1 MPIRYNERTK
11 EFHLY
16 NKQISYIMK
25 VLKNNQLGQLYFGK
39 RVKERDSYEYLVEI
53 HHRPM
58 TSCPYE
64 GDMYFSLEHLKQEYP
79 AYGTSDFRHPA
90 IEVRQK
96 NGSTV
101 TNFEFSNYKI
111 YKGKPGLQGLPA
123 TYTEQEDEATTL
135 EVTLVDH
142 LIHME
147 LTLLYTIFENENA
160 IARSARIKNNGAE
173 NADLLAAMSMNL
185 DLPDYDYEWL
195 QLSGAWSRERHIKMR
210 KLEQGIQSIESARG
224 NSSHQHNPFILLKR
238 PNSDEFSGEVLGFSL
253 VYSGNFLAQAEVDS
267 HGQTRVLMGI
277 NPFGFTWHLEQNE
290 QFQTPETIIVY
301 SDQGI
306 NGMSQT
312 YHRLYRTRL
321 ARGEW
326 RDKCRPVL
334 NNNWEATYFDF
345 DEDKIVNIAKAA
357 KEDGIELFVLDD
369 GWFGTR
375 NDDKQGLGDWFVN
388 TDKLPNGITGLAKRI
403 ESLGMKFGLWFEPEM
418 VNKNS
423 DLFRQHP
430 DWIIQTPNRRTSH
443 GRNQFVLDYSRKEVV
458 DYIYEMMATILHN
471 AKVSYIKWDMN
482 RSITEVYSQNL
493 PPERQGELFHR
504 YILGVYDL
512 YERLT
517 SEFPHILFESC
528 ASGGGRFD
536 PGMLYYAPQTWT
548 SDNSDAIE
556 RLKIQYG
563 TSLVYP
569 LSSIGAH
576 VSSVPNEQV
585 FRMTPLETRANT
597 AYFGAFGYELDLNK
611 LSRVEREQVKK
622 QVAFIKQYRDLIH
635 KGTFYRLLSPFEH
648 NFTAWMVVSED
659 KREAIVG
666 YYKILNEA
674 NGPYR
679 RLKLQGLHED
689 FIYHTD
695 ELASN
700 FGGDELM
707 NIGLITTDAYSGQNI
722 EGDAHEFCADFSSK
736 IYVLKAEQ

>member
-1 MPIRYNERTK
+1 MTIQFNELTK

-16 NKQISYIMK
+16 NRQISYILK
-25 VLKNNQLGQLYFGK
+25 ILKNNQLGHLYFGK
-39 RVKERDSYEYLVEI
+39 KVRERDSYDYLVES

-58 TSCPYE
+58 TSYPYE

-90 IEVRQK
+90 VEIRQN
-96 NGSTV
+96 NGSRI
-101 TNFEFSNYKI
+101 TNFEYKDHTI
-111 YKGKPGLQGLPA
+111 YKGKPKLQGLPA
-123 TYTEQEDEATTL
+123 VYTEHEDEATTL
-135 EVTLVDH
+135 EITLVDD
-142 LIHME
+142 LIHVE
-147 LTLLYTIFENENA
+147 ITLLYTIFENENA
-160 IARSARIKNNGAE
+160 IARSARIQNNGAE
-173 NADLLAAMSMNL
+173 SVDLLAAMSMNL

-210 KLEQGIQSIESARG
+210 KLEQGIQSIESTRG
-224 NSSHQHNPFILLKR
+224 HSSHQHNPFMLLKR
-238 PNSDEFSGEVLGFSL
+238 PNADEFSGEVLGFSF
-253 VYSGNFLAQAEVDS
+253 VYSGNFLAQAEVDP

-290 QFQTPETIIVY
+290 QFQTPETVIVY

-326 RDKCRPVL
+326 RDQVRPVL

-375 NDDKQGLGDWFVN
+375 NDDKQGLGDWFAN
-388 TDKLPNGITGLAKRI
+388 TDKLPNGITGLAERI
-403 ESLGMKFGLWFEPEM
+403 ENLGMKFGLWFEPEM

-423 DLFRQHP
+423 DLFREHP
-430 DWIIQTPNRRTSH
+430 DWIIQTPHRRSSH
-443 GRNQFVLDYSRKEVV
+443 GRNQFVLDYSRKEVI
-458 DYIYEMMATILHN
+458 DCIYEMMAAILRT
-471 AKVSYIKWDMN
+471 AKISYIKWDMN
-482 RSITEVYSQNL
+482 RSITEVYSESI
-493 PPERQGELFHR
+493 PPERQGEIFHR

-517 SEFPHILFESC
+517 STFPHILFESC

-536 PGMLYYAPQTWT
+536 PGMLYYAPQTWA

-569 LSSIGAH
+569 ISSIGAH

-585 FRMTPLETRANT
+585 FRTTPLETRANV

-611 LSRVEREQVKK
+611 LSQAEREQVKN
-622 QVAFIKQYRDLIH
+622 QIAFIKQYRELIH

-679 RLKLQGLHED
+679 RLKLQGLNEA
-689 FIYHTD
+689 FIYHTE
-695 ELASN
+695 ELAASY
-700 FGGDELM
+700 GGDELM

-722 EGDAHEFCADFSSK
+722 ENDAHEHCADFSSR
-736 IYVLKAEQ
+736 IFILKAAQ